1 MVRIARTG
9 AVVVLSKMRLETI
22 MAQLLRPSFPPPFLV
37 YLGPGS
43 ESLLELVFVT
53 QIHSH
58 EPEDFESYLGIPLA
72 SSAGG

>member
-9 AVVVLSKMRLETI
+9 VVVVLSKMRPETI

-43 ESLLELVFVT
+43 EPLLELL
-53 QIHSH
+53 S
-58 EPEDFESYLGIPLA
+58 SSRKSIPTNPRTSNRILVPPCQ
-72 SSAGG
+72 